1 MNEPPSLALSRRWG
15 NLRWIRQVGPHEW
28 HSECPVC
35 FDSGH
40 AGNDWPD
47 RFFMRDDGKPRGF
60 CRKCGFQDF
69 ADSDKH
75 IKITDEER
83 QLWIKERLER
93 EQQAKRT
100 AERALDLLRKEHQ
113 WEQWH
118 TNMTQTGLNFWYSK
132 GVPDWAIDYYE
143 LGYCQSKTIWY
154 HDAEYITPTATIPV
168 FSPGRK
174 LINVRHRLINP
185 PEPNDKYRPDRAG
198 IPSALYLADP
208 DRMPQGECILV
219 EGEIKTIVVATQLDT
234 QRFCIVGIPGK
245 RPRQDLLDQLKDCGR
260 IHVVLDPDAT
270 QQAFEIARQLGNRAR
285 VVQMT
290 VKPDDM
296 FTMYGAEPQDFYAA
310 LRYGR
315 IVQ

>member
-1 MNEPPSLALSRRWG
+1 MP
-15 NLRWIRQVGPHEW
+15 Q
-28 HSECPVC
+28 
-35 FDSGH
+35 
-40 AGNDWPD
+40 AGI
-47 RFFMRDDGKPRGF
+47 
-60 CRKCGFQDF
+60 DF
-69 ADSDKH
+69 W
-75 IKITDEER
+75 
-83 QLWIKERLER
+83 Q
-93 EQQAKRT
+93 
-100 AERALDLLRKEHQ
+100 
-113 WEQWH
+113 
-118 TNMTQTGLNFWYSK
+118 SK

-143 LGYCQSKTIWY
+143 LGYCPNKTIWY

-168 FSPGRK
+168 FAPERK

-185 PEPNDKYRPDRAG
+185 PEPSDKYRPDRAG

-208 DRMPQGECILV
+208 DRTPQGECVLL

-234 QRFCIVGIPGK
+234 QKLCIVGIPGK
-245 RPRQDLLDQLKDCGR
+245 RPRQDLLDQLKECGR

-270 QQAFEIARQLGNRAR
+270 VQAFEIARQLGNRAR

-296 FTMYGAEPQDFYAA
+296 FTMYGAEPRDFYAA